1 MDFETLGF
9 KPDKRR
15 ILSALKG
22 EIPDKVPLF
31 DNYIDD
37 KIVEKILGYNAGNTC
52 AAIGDPYR
60 GDERAVVNG
69 DVCIPMD
76 PKDFINLCNT
86 ICQDTIMLEHA
97 FVPYRSIS
105 QNGKPA
111 IINDGRI
118 KNREDWKKVIIPS
131 DKDIKERMFYLKN
144 YIDAVKG
151 TDIAVTLQTGNF
163 FLTHYHNLNGSDFF
177 SLIYDDPG
185 LVEEML
191 TVSTDYFT
199 KYVKEALKLGFD
211 VFMSGDDVA
220 YKSGLMINPEHF
232 KKLYK
237 PYAEKLYEP
246 VLNAGIPIIFD
257 CDGNPEEIIDM
268 IIELGCRCLFPID
281 ANGMD
286 YRYVKKK
293 YGRKLCLYGAIDT
306 DPIIRKSA
314 SEVES
319 YVKEVVETMM
329 KGGGYIAGTVSSV
342 NEIPFDN
349 YVAMINS
356 IHKYGQFN

>member
-1 MDFETLGF
+1 MKFETLNF
-9 KPDKRR
+9 KPDKKR
-15 ILSALKG
+15 LLAALDLG
-22 EIPDKVPLF
+22 YTDKVPFF

-37 KIVEKILGYNAGNTC
+37 MLVESILGYKAGNTC

-60 GDERAVVNG
+60 GDERAIVYG

-76 PKDFINLCNT
+76 PLDFVKLCNI

-97 FVPYRSIS
+97 FVPYRIQDSD
-105 QNGKPA
+105 GKA
-111 IINDGRI
+111 VIINDGRI
-118 KNREDWKKVIIPS
+118 KNRKDWQKVIIPS
-131 DKDIKERMFYLKN
+131 DEDIKERLFYLKS
-144 YIDAVKG
+144 YIKAVKD
-151 TDIAVTLQTGNF
+151 TDIAITFQTGNF

-177 SLIYDDPG
+177 SLIYDDPV

-191 TVSTDYFT
+191 TVSTDYFA
-199 KYVKEALKLGFD
+199 KYIKEGLKLGFD
-211 VFMSGDDVA
+211 IFMAGDDVA
-220 YKSGLMINPEHF
+220 YKNGLMINPSHF

-268 IIELGCRCLFPID
+268 IIELGCKCLFPID

-286 YRYVKKK
+286 YRHVKKK

-306 DPIIRKSA
+306 DPLIRKPA
-314 SEVES
+314 EEVEA
-319 YVKEVVETMM
+319 YVKDVVQNMM
-329 KGGGYIAGTVSSV
+329 GDGGYIAGTVSSV
-342 NEIPFDN
+342 NEMPFEN
-349 YVAMINS
+349 YETMINS
-356 IHKYGQFN
+356 IHKYGQYS

>member
-31 DNYIDD
+31 DNYIDG

-60 GDERAVVNG
+60 GDDRSIVGG
-69 DVCIPMD
+69 DVCVPMD
-76 PKDFINLCNT
+76 PKDFIRLCNT

-97 FVPYRSIS
+97 FVPYRILD
-105 QNGKPA
+105 QTGKPV
-111 IINDGRI
+111 IINDGKI
-118 KNREDWKKVIIPS
+118 KNRKDWEKVIIPS
-131 DKDIKERMFYLKN
+131 DNDIIDRLFYLKAYN
-144 YIDAVKG
+144 EAVKG

-191 TVSTDYFT
+191 TASTDYFI

-211 VFMSGDDVA
+211 VFMAGDDVA

-286 YRYVKKK
+286 YRCAKKK

-306 DPIIRKSA
+306 DPIIRKSPP
-314 SEVES
+314 EVES

-329 KGGGYIAGTVSSV
+329 EGGGYIAGTVSSV

-356 IHKYGQFN
+356 IHKYEQFN

>member
-1 MDFETLGF
+1 MDFKTLSF

-15 ILSALKG
+15 ILAALNG
-22 EIPDKVPLF
+22 EITDKVPLF

-52 AAIGDPYR
+52 AAVGDPYR
-60 GDERAVVNG
+60 GDERSIVNG

-76 PKDFINLCNT
+76 PKDFINLCNA
-86 ICQDTIMLEHA
+86 ICQDTVMLEHA
-97 FVPYRSIS
+97 FVPYRIMG
-105 QNGKPA
+105 QNGKTE

-118 KNREDWKKVIIPS
+118 KNRKDWKKVIIPS
-131 DKDIKERMFYLKN
+131 DEDIKERLFYLKN
-144 YIDAVKG
+144 YVNAIKATG
-151 TDIAVTLQTGNF
+151 IAITLQTGNF

-177 SLIYDDPG
+177 SLIYDDPAF
-185 LVEEML
+185 VEEML
-191 TVSTDYFT
+191 TVSTDYFI

-211 VFMSGDDVA
+211 IFMSGDDVA

-237 PYAEKLYEP
+237 PFAEKLYEP

-286 YRYVKKK
+286 YRQAKKK
-293 YGRKLCLYGAIDT
+293 YGRKICLYGAIDT

-314 SEVES
+314 PEVEG
-319 YVKEVVETMM
+319 YVKEVVEIM
-329 KGGGYIAGTVSSV
+329 KEGGGYIAGTVSSV
-342 NEIPFDN
+342 NEIPFEN
-349 YVAMINS
+349 YITMINS
-356 IHKYGQFN
+356 IHKYGQYN